1 MALNNFAASL
11 NGQSPVTNNSGA
23 MLTADR
29 MIIGANF
36 VGSSGFYNG
45 HIAAIR
51 YYKKRLPNA
60 KLVTLTT

>member
-1 MALNNFAASL
+1 MPLGLNAI
-11 NGQSPVTNNSGA
+11 
-23 MLTADR
+23 R
-29 MIIGANF
+29 IGNL
-36 VGSSGFYNG
+36 VGGPFQLNG